1 MKKVFIVSND
11 KFYLNNK
18 DFFNSNKN
26 TYTIINSI
34 SRFCKVYLIARKTN
48 FRQKF
53 YMNLNNVSFLGI
65 KNLFNKTNDIQNSK
79 VLIISLTPFNFFISL
94 TLKILGAKKKISI
107 YF

>member
-11 KFYLNNK
+11 KFYSNK
-18 DFFNSNKN
+18 NGFYNSNKN

-34 SRFCKVYLIARKTN
+34 TRFCKVYLIARKTKS
-48 FRQKF
+48 RQKF

-65 KNLFNKTNDIQNSK
+65 KKLFNKTNEIQNSK
-79 VLIISLTPFNFFISL
+79 VLIISLTPFNFFICL
-94 TLKILGAKKKISI
+94 ILKILGAKKKISI